1 MTKLLS
7 TLLLTSL
14 FALANDFHIEAKDT
28 LICKGKTIS
37 DYTVTEKNPR
47 NAESYNLIKD
57 NSSNTYYFSWDCT
70 INSN

>member
-37 DYTVTEKNPR
+37 DYTVTEKNPK
-47 NAESYNLIKD
+47 NAESYTLIKD
-57 NSSNTYYFSWDCT
+57 NLSNIYYFSWECT
-70 INSN
+70 IN